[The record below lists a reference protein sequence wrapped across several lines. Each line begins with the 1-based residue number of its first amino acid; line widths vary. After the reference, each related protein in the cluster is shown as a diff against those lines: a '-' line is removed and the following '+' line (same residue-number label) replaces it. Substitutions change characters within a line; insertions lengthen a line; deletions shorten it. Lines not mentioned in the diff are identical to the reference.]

1 MTDTPRT
8 GPEVPLT
15 SGRSGAAAK
24 GVGAVTAL
32 SVAGLVVY
40 GVVVSGSWWLS
51 VIIGVCGAVA
61 VLVVAGMTVAIT
73 QDAEKTAALEAA
85 GTRVEA
91 DVVAAER
98 VEGADEVVYEIVLR
112 IPVPD
117 GVTFGV
123 EHRCTHY
130 ACAAATR
137 RSATTRPVIVDPTTR
152 AWAVIH

>member
-1 MTDTPRT
+1 MTDTPQTAR
-8 GPEVPLT
+8 EVSRT
-15 SGRSGAAAK
+15 SGRSAVGAKVVGVLSALAAA
-24 GVGAVTAL
+24 GIAL
-32 SVAGLVVY
+32 Y

-61 VLVVAGMTVAIT
+61 VLVVAGMTVAIAH
-73 QDAEKTAALEAA
+73 DAGKTAALETA

-117 GVTFGV
+117 GVTFDV

>member
-1 MTDTPRT
+1 M
-8 GPEVPLT
+8 PLT

-32 SVAGLVVY
+32 SVAGLVV
-40 GVVVSGSWWLS
+40 
-51 VIIGVCGAVA
+51 
-61 VLVVAGMTVAIT
+61 AGMTVAIT
-73 QDAEKTAALEAA
+73 HDAEKTAALEAA

-98 VEGADEVVYEIVLR
+98 VESADEVVYEIVLR

-117 GVTFGV
+117 GVTFDV

-137 RSATTRPVIVDPTTR
+137 RSATTRPVIVDPMTR